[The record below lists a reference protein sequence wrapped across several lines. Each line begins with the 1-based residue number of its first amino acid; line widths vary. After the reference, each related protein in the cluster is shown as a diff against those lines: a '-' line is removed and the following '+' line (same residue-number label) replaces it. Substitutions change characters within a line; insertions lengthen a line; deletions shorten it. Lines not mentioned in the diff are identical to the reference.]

1 MFLIVDNTRRK
12 IRNEIQM
19 KFNERNLPCIISDLD
34 HCDLYMPAAIIIVTE
49 KYLLEPVS
57 YFAKI
62 YDNSPVF
69 LWDEKTD
76 FFTFASEVYQETY
89 GIKLLDSYKNMIS
102 LKDDK
107 IYFKDR
113 RIRLTKTEQ
122 KILYFLFYYPGYHDK
137 EHISKFCLKDGVK
150 DMDAVP
156 VHICNINSKSK
167 RIIYSRMISM
177 TRFKGYY
184 I

>member
-12 IRNEIQM
+12 IRKDIQM

-69 LWDEKTD
+69 LWDEITD
-76 FFTFASEVYQETY
+76 FFTSFSMPFNTSLFVYSVCKCST
-89 GIKLLDSYKNMIS
+89 
-102 LKDDK
+102 
-107 IYFKDR
+107 
-113 RIRLTKTEQ
+113 T
-122 KILYFLFYYPGYHDK
+122 
-137 EHISKFCLKDGVK
+137 
-150 DMDAVP
+150 
-156 VHICNINSKSK
+156 
-167 RIIYSRMISM
+167 
-177 TRFKGYY
+177 
-184 I
+184 